1 MLKNIFEANLKL
13 YNKNAAKKL
22 LFLIRNFENVGNNE
36 EKTITRLENE
46 VKLIWRWCKVP
57 KMYKNAEPEQIYD
70 FFKIEVIMLPDKNC

>member
-1 MLKNIFEANLKL
+1 VLKNIFEANLKL

-46 VKLIWRWCKVP
+46 VKLIWR
-57 KMYKNAEPEQIYD
+57 
-70 FFKIEVIMLPDKNC
+70 